1 MLVFFTVGE
10 WGVFSFAISKGLIPI
25 FLGILYWYSLYR
37 DFAKNAGQ
45 IVSLFLILKTL
56 FLPLI
61 VLLVLSTLVKP
72 YMAYEYNKIS
82 LCYNL
87 LVMGLI
93 VLISILVS
101 VCCNREMY
109 SLVKSIIR
117 R

>member
-1 MLVFFTVGE
+1 MTD
-10 WGVFSFAISKGLIPI
+10 SNDQQPKKKKKGD
-25 FLGILYWYSLYR
+25 ILL
-37 DFAKNAGQ
+37 
-45 IVSLFLILKTL
+45 T
-56 FLPLI
+56 
-61 VLLVLSTLVKP
+61 LVLIIAICVFCFA
-72 YMAYEYNKIS
+72 AYNLYHIYTEYKKGSDEYNKIS